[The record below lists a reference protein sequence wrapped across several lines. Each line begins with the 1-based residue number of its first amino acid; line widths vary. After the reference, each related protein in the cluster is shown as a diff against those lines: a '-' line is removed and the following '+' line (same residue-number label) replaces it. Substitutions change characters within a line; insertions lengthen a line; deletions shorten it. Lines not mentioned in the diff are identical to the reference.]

1 MGLFNRKQGKAAA
14 SANAQAEKSSI
25 HSNGSLSQK
34 MNGLSKP
41 TIPDIPIPKAPDPQT
56 NPAAYLR
63 SIYAV
68 RERSQI
74 VLEKAKKNQL
84 KHFNVDITKFPDT
97 ASYVVSIIKVRR
109 SLLRSS
115 KAKCAASCQL

>member
-1 MGLFNRKQGKAAA
+1 MGLFNRKQSRAPAE
-14 SANAQAEKSSI
+14 NQQPEKSSVLG
-25 HSNGSLSQK
+25 NGSLKSAATQK

-68 RERSQI
+68 RERAKI

-84 KHFNVDITKFPDT
+84 KHFNVDMHKFPDVV
-97 ASYVVSIIKVRR
+97 SYVVSIIKVRT
-109 SLLRSS
+109 
-115 KAKCAASCQL
+115 